1 MAYQRI
7 FWKDRIV
14 VLNDDG
20 TINKI
25 VQEGTPLS
33 AFNLNHMEEGIS
45 KTYNDTDL
53 IKKNQLE
60 LLISRD
66 LEGQRV
72 SMDEG
77 YWFDSLKNES
87 KINSK
92 LNATISENKLGLS
105 IGENEG
111 NVEFKTHD
119 IGFKSNKTTYFH
131 KRKAS
136 YAQLYSATNKNA
148 GENTIDVVAEIITIN
163 Y

>member
-66 LEGQRV
+66 LEDKRV

-77 YWFDSLKNES
+77 YWFDSLKNED

-92 LNATISENKLGLS
+92 LNATVSGNKLGLS
-105 IGENEG
+105 SSKSEG

-131 KRKAS
+131 KRKSS
-136 YAQLYSATNKNA
+136 YAQLYSATNKNV

>member
-14 VLNDDG
+14 VLNDNG

-77 YWFDSLKNES
+77 YWFDSLKNED
-87 KINSK
+87 KVNSK
-92 LNATISENKLGLS
+92 TNTSISGNKLGLS
-105 IGENEG
+105 KSKSEG
-111 NVEFKTHD
+111 NIEFKTHD

-131 KRKAS
+131 KRKSS

>member
-1 MAYQRI
+1 MAYRKI
-7 FWKDRIV
+7 FWKDRVV

-45 KTYNDTDL
+45 KTYNDTEM

-72 SMDEG
+72 TMDEG
-77 YWFDSLKNES
+77 YWFDSLKNEN

-92 LNATISENKLGLS
+92 SNMNVTENKISLS
-105 IGENEG
+105 SGQLKG

-119 IGFKSNKTTYFH
+119 IGFKTNKTTYFH
-131 KRKAS
+131 KRKS
-136 YAQLYSATNKNA
+136 QLATLSSATNKNF
-148 GENTIDVVAEIITIN
+148 GENTIEVIAEIITIN

>member
-1 MAYQRI
+1 MAYQKI

-60 LLISRD
+60 LLIARD
-66 LEGQRV
+66 LENQRV
-72 SMDEG
+72 TMDEG

-92 LNATISENKLGLS
+92 SNTIVSDNKIGLS
-105 IGENEG
+105 SGKGEG

>member
-25 VQEGTPLS
+25 IQEGTPLS
-33 AFNLNHMEEGIS
+33 AFNLNHMEEGIL
-45 KTYNDTDL
+45 KTYHDTDF

-77 YWFDSLKNES
+77 YWFDSLKNED

-92 LNATISENKLGLS
+92 LNASISGNKLGLS
-105 IGENEG
+105 SGKSEG

-136 YAQLYSATNKNA
+136 YAQLYSATNKNV

>member
-14 VLNDDG
+14 VFNDDG
-20 TINKI
+20 SINKI
-25 VQEGTPLS
+25 IQEGTPLS
-33 AFNLNHMEEGIS
+33 AFNLNHIEEGIS

-66 LEGQRV
+66 LEGKRV
-72 SMDEG
+72 TMDEG
-77 YWFDSLKNES
+77 YWFDSLKNEN
-87 KINSK
+87 KVNSK
-92 LNATISENKLGLS
+92 SNATVSNNKIGLLNGKS
-105 IGENEG
+105 EG

-119 IGFKSNKTTYFH
+119 IGFKTNKTTYFH

-136 YAQLYSATNKNA
+136 YAQLYSATNKNV

>member
-60 LLISRD
+60 LLIARD
-66 LEGQRV
+66 LEDKRV

-77 YWFDSLKNES
+77 YWFDSLKNEA

-92 LNATISENKLGLS
+92 LNATVSGNKLGLS
-105 IGENEG
+105 SSKSEG

-131 KRKAS
+131 KRKSS

>member
-77 YWFDSLKNES
+77 YWFDSLKNED

>member
-25 VQEGTPLS
+25 IQEGTPLS

-77 YWFDSLKNES
+77 YWFDSLKNED

-92 LNATISENKLGLS
+92 TNTSISENKLGLS
-105 IGENEG
+105 SSKSEG

-131 KRKAS
+131 KRKSS

-163 Y
+163 

>member
-60 LLISRD
+60 LLIARD

-72 SMDEG
+72 SMDEV
-77 YWFDSLKNES
+77 YWFDSLKNED

-92 LNATISENKLGLS
+92 TNTSISENKLGLS
-105 IGENEG
+105 SGKSEG
-111 NVEFKTHD
+111 NVEFKTND

-131 KRKAS
+131 KRKSS

>member
-45 KTYNDTDL
+45 KTYNDADL

-60 LLISRD
+60 LVISRD
-66 LEGQRV
+66 LEGKRV
-72 SMDEG
+72 TMDEG
-77 YWFDSLKNES
+77 YWFDSLKNENKVDS
-87 KINSK
+87 RSNT
-92 LNATISENKLGLS
+92 TISGNKLGLS
-105 IGENEG
+105 SSKSEG
-111 NVEFKTHD
+111 SVEFKTHD

-131 KRKAS
+131 KRKSS
-136 YAQLYSATNKNA
+136 YAQLYSATNKNV

>member
-77 YWFDSLKNES
+77 YWFDSLKNED

-92 LNATISENKLGLS
+92 SSTTITNNKLGLS
-105 IGENEG
+105 SGKSEG

-131 KRKAS
+131 KRKSS
-136 YAQLYSATNKNA
+136 YAQLYSATNKKA

>member
-25 VQEGTPLS
+25 IQEGTPLS

-77 YWFDSLKNES
+77 YWFDSLKNED
-87 KINSK
+87 KVNSK
-92 LNATISENKLGLS
+92 TNTSISGNKLGLS
-105 IGENEG
+105 SSKSEG

>member
-60 LLISRD
+60 LLIARD

-87 KINSK
+87 KVNSK
-92 LNATISENKLGLS
+92 SNTTISNNKIGLS
-105 IGENEG
+105 SGKSEG

-148 GENTIDVVAEIITIN
+148 GENTIDVIAEIITIN

>member
-20 TINKI
+20 TINNI
-25 VQEGTPLS
+25 IQEGTPLS

-60 LLISRD
+60 LLIARD

-77 YWFDSLKNES
+77 YWFDSLKNED

-131 KRKAS
+131 KRKSS

>member
-60 LLISRD
+60 LLIARD
-66 LEGQRV
+66 LEDKRV
-72 SMDEG
+72 KG
-77 YWFDSLKNES
+77 
-87 KINSK
+87 KIKQKSTVSRRK
-92 LNATISENKLGLS
+92 RCSENHNYLRP
-105 IGENEG
+105 
-111 NVEFKTHD
+111 
-119 IGFKSNKTTYFH
+119 
-131 KRKAS
+131 KRLLKRS
-136 YAQLYSATNKNA
+136 TRPPVSTSFCLP
-148 GENTIDVVAEIITIN
+148 V
-163 Y
+163 

>member
-20 TINKI
+20 TINKVI
-25 VQEGTPLS
+25 QEGTPLS

-60 LLISRD
+60 LLIARD
-66 LEGQRV
+66 LEGKRV
-72 SMDEG
+72 TMDEG
-77 YWFDSLKNES
+77 YWFDSLKNED

-92 LNATISENKLGLS
+92 LNATVSGNKLGLS
-105 IGENEG
+105 SGKSEG
-111 NVEFKTHD
+111 NIEFKTND

-131 KRKAS
+131 KRKSS

-148 GENTIDVVAEIITIN
+148 GGNTIDVVAEVVTIM

>member
-77 YWFDSLKNES
+77 YWFDSLKNEN

-92 LNATISENKLGLS
+92 LNTTVSGNKLGLS
-105 IGENEG
+105 SSKSEG

-136 YAQLYSATNKNA
+136 YAQLYSATNKNV

>member
-66 LEGQRV
+66 LEGKRV

-77 YWFDSLKNES
+77 YWFDSLKN
-87 KINSK
+87 
-92 LNATISENKLGLS
+92 
-105 IGENEG
+105 
-111 NVEFKTHD
+111 KT
-119 IGFKSNKTTYFH
+119 K
-131 KRKAS
+131 
-136 YAQLYSATNKNA
+136 
-148 GENTIDVVAEIITIN
+148 
-163 Y
+163 

>member
-20 TINKI
+20 TINNI
-25 VQEGTPLS
+25 IQEGTPLS

-60 LLISRD
+60 LLIARD

-77 YWFDSLKNES
+77 YWFDSLKNED

-136 YAQLYSATNKNA
+136 YAQLYSATNKNV

>member
-33 AFNLNHMEEGIS
+33 AFNLNHMEEGIV
-45 KTYNDTDL
+45 KAYNDSDL

-60 LLISRD
+60 LLIARD

-72 SMDEG
+72 TMDEG
-77 YWFDSLKNES
+77 YWFDSLKNED
-87 KINSK
+87 KVNSK
-92 LNATISENKLGLS
+92 TNTSISGNKLGLS
-105 IGENEG
+105 SGKSEG
-111 NVEFKTHD
+111 NIEFKTND

-131 KRKAS
+131 KRKSS
-136 YAQLYSATNKNA
+136 YAQLYSATNKNV
-148 GENTIDVVAEIITIN
+148 GENTIDVIAEIITIN

>member
-20 TINKI
+20 SINKI

-66 LEGQRV
+66 LEGKRV
-72 SMDEG
+72 TMDEG
-77 YWFDSLKNES
+77 YWFDSLKNED

-92 LNATISENKLGLS
+92 TNTSITGNKLGLS
-105 IGENEG
+105 KSKSEG

-131 KRKAS
+131 KRKSS
-136 YAQLYSATNKNA
+136 YAQLYSATNKNV

>member
-1 MAYQRI
+1 MAYQKIR
-7 FWKDRIV
+7 WKDRIV
-14 VLNDDG
+14 VFNDDG
-20 TINKI
+20 SVANII
-25 VQEGTPLS
+25 QEGTPLS

-60 LLISRD
+60 LLIARD
-66 LEGQRV
+66 LEDKRV

-77 YWFDSLKNES
+77 YWFDSLKNEN
-87 KINSK
+87 KVNSK
-92 LNATISENKLGLS
+92 SNTTISGNKLGLS
-105 IGENEG
+105 SSKSEG
-111 NVEFKTHD
+111 SVEFKTHD

-131 KRKAS
+131 KRKSS
-136 YAQLYSATNKNA
+136 YAQLYSATNKNV

>member
-1 MAYQRI
+1 MAYQKI

-60 LLISRD
+60 LLIARD

-72 SMDEG
+72 SMDKG

-92 LNATISENKLGLS
+92 SNTTVSDNKIGLS
-105 IGENEG
+105 ANKSEG
-111 NVEFKTHD
+111 NIEFKTHD

>member
-77 YWFDSLKNES
+77 YWFDSLKNED

-92 LNATISENKLGLS
+92 LNTTVSGNKLGLS
-105 IGENEG
+105 SGKSEG

-136 YAQLYSATNKNA
+136 YVELYSATNKNV

>member
-1 MAYQRI
+1 MAYQKIR
-7 FWKDRIV
+7 WKDRIV
-14 VLNDDG
+14 VFNDDG

-60 LLISRD
+60 LLIARD
-66 LEGQRV
+66 LEDKRV
-72 SMDEG
+72 TMDEG
-77 YWFDSLKNES
+77 YWFDSLKNEN
-87 KINSK
+87 KVNSK
-92 LNATISENKLGLS
+92 SNTTISGNKLGLS
-105 IGENEG
+105 NGKSEG
-111 NVEFKTHD
+111 NVEFKTND

>member
-1 MAYQRI
+1 MAYNRI
-7 FWKDRIV
+7 FWKDIIV
-14 VLNDDG
+14 VFNDDG

-60 LLISRD
+60 LLIARD

-77 YWFDSLKNES
+77 YWFDSLKNEDKVAS
-87 KINSK
+87 KSNV
-92 LNATISENKLGLS
+92 TISNNKIALS
-105 IGENEG
+105 SGANEG
-111 NVEFKTHD
+111 SVEFKTNE
-119 IGFKSNKTTYFH
+119 IGFKTNKTTYFH
-131 KRKAS
+131 KRKSS
-136 YAQLYSATNKNA
+136 YAELYSASTKNV
-148 GENTIDVVAEIITIN
+148 GENTIDVIAEIITIN